1 MQPKSMDWQHL
12 IEEFHG
18 LVAGSRYQVCKSF
31 VDAAGDEH
39 NVGENWLLVGSM
51 FSKFDDLV
59 TLCVSLKDATRH
71 ELPLSWRRGEQDHVI
86 ESFSEYLSQAPL
98 SSGA

>member
-12 IEEFHG
+12 IVEFHG
-18 LVAGSRYQVCKSF
+18 LVAGNPYQVCNSF

-39 NVGENWLLVGSM
+39 KVGENWLLVGSM

-59 TLCVSLKDATRH
+59 TLCVSLKDGSQH
-71 ELPLSWRRGEQDHVI
+71 ELPLSWRRGEQGHVI
-86 ESFSEYLSQAPL
+86 ESFSQFLIQAPL
-98 SSGA
+98 PSGA